1 MMNGLSGLSGYLS
14 GFGSGIASAIGSGC
28 AQTLHGLIP
37 PFQLNAARYAAQF
50 LMSVSL
56 VIFTWTDVRICYIQ
70 IPWVIVLSVISVLFN
85 TAFYTAALYLPLGIL
100 MLANLSITYV
110 GTLVF
115 SKIFLYKQTVC
126 FQYVAFIVIQL
137 GQCLLLQ
144 PCFLF
149 PSPICDNVFS
159 AVDNITE
166 QNITHESES
175 HVPSSSSSSSSS
187 SYLIGYVLVI
197 VASMVSALRTFV
209 YRCQVPDI
217 PTHVVS
223 FWTSSLGLMLSLL
236 VMMYFEIPIIFLE
249 NLDVWFLLGHAIFAA
264 CTSFLTA
271 HSQQNV
277 HPMIFS
283 ILLNSKVV
291 FSFIL
296 QFAFPQIFIQGDH
309 NVWEFVG
316 IVLCVLGVVLYVV
329 INFRLEK
336 QSST

>member
-1 MMNGLSGLSGYLS
+1 MVHSNS
-14 GFGSGIASAIGSGC
+14 
-28 AQTLHGLIP
+28 
-37 PFQLNAARYAAQF
+37 
-50 LMSVSL
+50 
-56 VIFTWTDVRICYIQ
+56 
-70 IPWVIVLSVISVLFN
+70 
-85 TAFYTAALYLPLGIL
+85 TAALYLPLGIL

-126 FQYVAFIVIQL
+126 FQYVAFVVIQF

-149 PSPICDNVFS
+149 PSPRCDNVFS
-159 AVDNITE
+159 DIDNITE
-166 QNITHESES
+166 QNITDESES
-175 HVPSSSSSSSSS
+175 HMPSS
-187 SYLIGYVLVI
+187 SYLIGYVLVV

-217 PTHVVS
+217 PTYVVS
-223 FWTSSLGLMLSLL
+223 LWTSSIGLMLSLL
-236 VMMYFEIPIIFLE
+236 VMMYFEIPIIFLD

-296 QFAFPQIFIQGDH
+296 QFAFPKIFIQGDH

-316 IVLCVLGVVLYVV
+316 ILLCVLGVVLYVV

-336 QSST
+336 QSPT